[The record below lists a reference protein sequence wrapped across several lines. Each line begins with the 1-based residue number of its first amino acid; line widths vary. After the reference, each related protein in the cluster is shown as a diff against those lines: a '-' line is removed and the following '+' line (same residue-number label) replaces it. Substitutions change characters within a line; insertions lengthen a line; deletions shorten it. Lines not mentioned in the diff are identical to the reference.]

1 MATLSPPSDP
11 ESDPRVKA
19 VFDDIRATRGSDFV
33 NNLWHYLAVDP
44 SLLED
49 VWSNVKEVMAKE
61 TLIDAKTK
69 EMIYAAVSIA
79 NACDYC
85 THSHLAAA
93 RAKGMTEAEQ
103 AELIRIVATAG
114 KTNHIL
120 NAIRPPIDEVFLE
133 GEK

>member
-1 MATLSPPSDP
+1 MATVPKPENP

-19 VFDDIRATRGSDFV
+19 VFDDIRTTRGSDFV
-33 NNLWHYLAVDP
+33 GNVWRYLAFDPGLLEEVWRDVKAVMAVP
-44 SLLED
+44 SL
-49 VWSNVKEVMAKE
+49 
-61 TLIDAKTK
+61 IDPKTK

-93 RAKGMTEAEQ
+93 RAKGMSMAEQ
-103 AELIRIVATAG
+103 AELMRLVATAA

-120 NAIRPPIDEVFLE
+120 NAIRPPIDEVFTP
-133 GEK
+133 